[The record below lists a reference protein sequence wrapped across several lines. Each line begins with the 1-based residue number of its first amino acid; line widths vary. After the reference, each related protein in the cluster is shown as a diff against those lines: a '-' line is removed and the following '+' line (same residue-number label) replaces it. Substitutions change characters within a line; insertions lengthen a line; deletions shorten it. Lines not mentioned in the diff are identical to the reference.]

1 MCKYPSREYF
11 IQEYLVNKKT
21 REQLAKENGVSVAT
35 IKTHLY
41 EKRVVIPP
49 LIAENE
55 LRRMYIDEKKTMK
68 EIAKE
73 LGHDRDSVARAIK
86 AYGIER
92 ENHYVQYDDTLD
104 DEWISLYLDE
114 GLSTFEIA
122 KRFNCSHGTVK
133 KHLRR
138 CGIDIRDMSD
148 AQRIS
153 HNLDVLPCDVQDYD
167 TMHALYVDQHLSLKE
182 LGAKYNCA
190 PHAIRKRLTKL
201 GINIRSISED
211 MMGKYVGD
219 KHPNWKGGITSLD
232 MRLREYFETN
242 LAPLCRKRDHFKCRM
257 CGSKRNLHCHHIV
270 KFSAIVNNLVQQ
282 HPELDPVE
290 NVNELYDIIVHD
302 PDFLSIDNLVTL
314 CKDCHLYKA
323 HGYKKTISSQA
334 S

>member
-41 EKRVVIPP
+41 EKRVVRPP

-73 LGHDRDSVARAIK
+73 LGHDRNAVARAIK

-92 ENHYVQYDDTLD
+92 ENHYVQYNDTLD

-122 KRFNCSHGTVK
+122 KRFNCSHNTVK

-153 HNLDVLPCDVQDYD
+153 HNLDILPCEVQDYD
-167 TMHALYVDQHLSLKE
+167 TMHALYVDQHLSLKD
-182 LGAKYNCA
+182 LGSKYDCA

-219 KHPNWKGGITSLD
+219 KHPNWNGGITSLD

-270 KFSAIVNNLVQQ
+270 KFSTIVNNLVQQ

-314 CKDCHLYKA
+314 CKDCHLYKV